1 MANLMVL
8 VNICGKMELET
19 NLGKLMDLDFLG
31 PMYYLLQ
38 VFWIQMLFVE
48 NVMELDTLYGQFYE
62 VKLYYEQFYGFRY
75 YLWTI

>member
-38 VFWIQMLFVE
+38 VFWI
-48 NVMELDTLYGQFYE
+48 
-62 VKLYYEQFYGFRY
+62 
-75 YLWTI
+75 